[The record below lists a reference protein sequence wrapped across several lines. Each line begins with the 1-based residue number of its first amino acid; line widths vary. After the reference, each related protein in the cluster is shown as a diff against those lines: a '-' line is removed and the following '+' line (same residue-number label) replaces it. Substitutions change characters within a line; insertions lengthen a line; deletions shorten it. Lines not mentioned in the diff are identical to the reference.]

1 MNLFPINLN
10 LRGRK
15 AVIIG
20 GGGVAERKCRSLLDA
35 GAVVR
40 VIAPAV
46 TTCLAEL
53 ALQGSITH
61 LHRPYEPG
69 VMAGASLVFAATDNR
84 TVNRAAAEEAQRL
97 CIPVCVADEP
107 AEGTFTSPSTV
118 RRGGLLI
125 TISTGGRSPVLA
137 RQIRG
142 ELEERYGPEYA
153 DVVDILGAF
162 REKLLTERRGSAYNK
177 QLFNELLER
186 SLPRL
191 LSSGTAGNRDRLL
204 RELAGLEVP
213 PDRLAEDT
221 EEPS

>member
-1 MNLFPINLN
+1 MHLFPINLN
-10 LRGRK
+10 LHGRK
-15 AVIIG
+15 AVIVG

-35 GAVVR
+35 GAVVT
-40 VIAPAV
+40 VMAPDV
-46 TTCLAEL
+46 TPCLAKL
-53 ALQGSITH
+53 VLQGSIAH
-61 LHRPYEPG
+61 LPRPYEPG
-69 VMAGASLVFAATDNR
+69 AMAGAALVFAATDDR
-84 TVNRAAAEEAQRL
+84 TVNRAVAEEATHL
-97 CIPVCVADEP
+97 GILVCVADEP

-125 TISTGGRSPVLA
+125 TISTGGRSPALA

-191 LSSGTAGNRDRLL
+191 LSSGAAGNRDRLL
-204 RELAGLEVP
+204 RELAGLEVQ

>member
-10 LRGRK
+10 LRGQT
-15 AVIIG
+15 AFIIG

-40 VIAPAV
+40 VIAPAI
-46 TTCLAEL
+46 TPCLAEL
-53 ALQGSITH
+53 ALRGSITH

-69 VMAGASLVFAATDNR
+69 AMAGAALVFAATDDR
-84 TVNRAAAEEAQRL
+84 TVNRAVAEEATHL
-97 CIPVCVADEP
+97 GILVCVADEP

-118 RRGGLLI
+118 RRGDLLI
-125 TISTGGRSPVLA
+125 TISTGGRSPALA

-162 REKLLTERRGSAYNK
+162 REKLLTEQRESAYNK
-177 QLFNELLER
+177 QLFNELLDR
-186 SLPRL
+186 FLPRIP
-191 LSSGTAGNRDRLL
+191 STDDADDRNRLL
-204 RELAGLEVP
+204 RELLGSDDSPE
-213 PDRLAEDT
+213 RLAEDT